1 MIFISGVHGVGK
13 SYFCNIAKDK
23 LGISAY
29 SASQLISKEKNEL
42 FAANKLIADIEDN
55 QVHLLSAIA
64 KLRAT
69 GKEFILDG
77 HFCLLDSE
85 DKITRISFDTF
96 KELNP
101 DAIVLLTE
109 DAAVIKQRRLERDN
123 VQINAE
129 DIEDFQEEERIY
141 AEYVSSKLG
150 VPLKISSGSDDIDS
164 VIRFIDSRRK

>member
-77 HFCLLDSE
+77 LYCRALRSGLQRYVAAHQRADEAGAGGTYRTWWASGPALD
-85 DKITRISFDTF
+85 D
-96 KELNP
+96 
-101 DAIVLLTE
+101 
-109 DAAVIKQRRLERDN
+109 
-123 VQINAE
+123 
-129 DIEDFQEEERIY
+129 
-141 AEYVSSKLG
+141 G
-150 VPLKISSGSDDIDS
+150 
-164 VIRFIDSRRK
+164 

>member
-29 SASQLISKEKNEL
+29 SASQLISKEKNVL

-69 GKEFILDG
+69 GKEFILDRPV
-77 HFCLLDSE
+77 C
-85 DKITRISFDTF
+85 
-96 KELNP
+96 ELCPGNLCVETGA
-101 DAIVLLTE
+101 DC
-109 DAAVIKQRRLERDN
+109 
-123 VQINAE
+123 
-129 DIEDFQEEERIY
+129 
-141 AEYVSSKLG
+141 
-150 VPLKISSGSDDIDS
+150 S
-164 VIRFIDSRRK
+164 VHL